1 MPKSNKPSNIPV
13 THRSEPMQEILGTIP
28 PWIIRWG
35 ITVFFLII
43 AILITGSWF
52 FKYPDFINA
61 EIEVVT
67 QNPPADVVARAS
79 GKIEALFITDKSPVE
94 PEQRLAV
101 IENPASYEQV
111 FMLADNINILETYIH
126 KTIIDSLP
134 VFDYTAYND
143 LGEIQ
148 SYFSLFLKNYLDY
161 MNYLDVDYYNRKIEA
176 LNIQIKDH
184 RIYYEYL
191 YRQRNT
197 LEEDY
202 KLSEK
207 DYDRNKKLFENGAIA
222 EAELEK
228 KESAMLQKKH
238 DFEEARTNLANT
250 KIKIT
255 GLEEQIL
262 EFQMQRQQEAS
273 DLVLNL
279 RESFENL
286 VSRIRIWEQS
296 YVIKA
301 PIKGLA
307 TFNKYWAEN
316 QNITTGEKMLSIVPV
331 DSTNIIGK
339 MRMPMQG
346 SGKVR
351 AGQKV
356 NIRFYN
362 YPYMEFGMV
371 EGRISKISTVP
382 ADNFYLVE
390 VNFPESLTT
399 NYGVELPFNQMMR
412 GSAEIITE
420 DIRLLVRIIRPLR
433 SLIQNRSFREVTPE
447 EIPSTY
453 NR

>member
-1 MPKSNKPSNIPV
+1 MPKNGKTSKKTFI
-13 THRSEPMQEILGTIP
+13 HRSEPVQEILGSIP

-35 ITVFFLII
+35 TTLFFLII
-43 AILITGSWF
+43 AILIIGSWF
-52 FKYPDFINA
+52 FKYPDFLNA
-61 EIEVVT
+61 EIELVT
-67 QNPPADVVARAS
+67 QNPPADVVSRAN
-79 GKIEALFITDKSPVE
+79 GKIEALFITDKSQVE
-94 PEQRLAV
+94 KDEHLAV
-101 IENPASYEQV
+101 IENPANYEQV
-111 FMLADNINILETYIH
+111 FLLSDKIDILEPYIH
-126 KTIIDSLP
+126 KAIIDSLP
-134 VFDYTAYND
+134 VFDYAAYND

-148 SYFSLFLKNYLDY
+148 SFFSLFLKNYLDY
-161 MNYLDVDYYNRKIEA
+161 MNYLEVDYYNRKIEA
-176 LNIQIKDH
+176 LNVQIKDH

-202 KLSEK
+202 RLSEK
-207 DYDRNKKLFENGAIA
+207 DYNRNKKLFENGAIA

-255 GLEEQIL
+255 ELEDQIL
-262 EFQMQRQQEAS
+262 EFQLQRQQEAS

-286 VSRIRIWEQS
+286 VSQIRIWEQT

-301 PIKGLA
+301 PIEGLA
-307 TFNKYWAEN
+307 TFNKHWSEN
-316 QNITTGEKMLSIVPV
+316 QNITIGEKVLSIIPV

-339 MRMPMQG
+339 MRMPLQG
-346 SGKVR
+346 SGKVK

-356 NIRFYN
+356 NIKFYN

-371 EGRISKISTVP
+371 EGRIGKISNVP
-382 ADNFYLVE
+382 ADNFYMVE
-390 VNFPESLTT
+390 VTFPEGLTT
-399 NYGVELPFNQMMR
+399 NYGVDLPFNQMMR
-412 GSAEIITE
+412 GTAEIITE

-433 SLIQNRSFREVTPE
+433 SLIQNRSFKEVVPE
-447 EIPSTY
+447 EYTST
-453 NR
+453 NNP